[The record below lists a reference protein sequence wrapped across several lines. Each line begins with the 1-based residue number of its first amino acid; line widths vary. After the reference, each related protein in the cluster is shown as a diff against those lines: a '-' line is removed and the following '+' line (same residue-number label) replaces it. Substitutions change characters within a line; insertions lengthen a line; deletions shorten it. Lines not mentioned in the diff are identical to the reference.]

1 MRHVRMLSGS
11 YILRRRSTRR
21 DLRRDLKADVQSEM
35 RIARGSAFHSG
46 HVQIKTK
53 NDSRNV
59 DARAGLRDRSRPE
72 DNKYNSI
79 LK

>member
-1 MRHVRMLSGS
+1 MRHVRVLSGS

-21 DLRRDLKADVQSEM
+21 DLRRGLKADVQAEM
-35 RIARGSAFHSG
+35 RIARESAFHSG
-46 HVQIKTK
+46 QIKTK

-59 DARAGLRDRSRPE
+59 DARAVLRDRSRPE